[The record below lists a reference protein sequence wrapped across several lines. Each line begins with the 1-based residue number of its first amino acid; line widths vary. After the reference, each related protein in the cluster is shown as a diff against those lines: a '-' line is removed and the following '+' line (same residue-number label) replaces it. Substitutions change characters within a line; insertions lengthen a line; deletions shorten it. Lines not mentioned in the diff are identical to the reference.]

1 MVAFV
6 ASTFSES
13 FLISVILCCWCLS
26 GTDCFHHPLFQRG
39 KQELANNII
48 CTPRADLP
56 PGANGVPGMGAVGG
70 KDQAKLIGMGASADS
85 KPPSL
90 AGVEK
95 FIRAKVAA
103 EQAKNEHTG
112 GTGAASLPEA
122 RAPAAPLSI
131 VKEEDDDDADDLSE
145 DDVDSPS
152 M

>member
-1 MVAFV
+1 
-6 ASTFSES
+6 
-13 FLISVILCCWCLS
+13 
-26 GTDCFHHPLFQRG
+26 
-39 KQELANNII
+39 
-48 CTPRADLP
+48 
-56 PGANGVPGMGAVGG
+56 MGAVGG

-103 EQAKNEHTG
+103 EQAKNKEKG
-112 GTGAASLPEA
+112 DTGAASLPEVG
-122 RAPAAPLSI
+122 APIEPMPQ

-145 DDVDSPS
+145 DSVDAPP

>member
-1 MVAFV
+1 
-6 ASTFSES
+6 
-13 FLISVILCCWCLS
+13 
-26 GTDCFHHPLFQRG
+26 
-39 KQELANNII
+39 
-48 CTPRADLP
+48 
-56 PGANGVPGMGAVGG
+56 MGAVGG

-103 EQAKNEHTG
+103 EQAKSKHKG

-122 RAPAAPLSI
+122 RAPVAVPMPA
-131 VKEEDDDDADDLSE
+131 VMEDDDDADDLSE
-145 DDVDSPS
+145 DDVDGPS